1 MPEVQEPG
9 GSWRI
14 FGDFLFAR
22 KSPGCRAE
30 RLHQGGRGGA
40 KPPLWGAQRG
50 APEVRPLAYRRL
62 QEPAFLQMDPQGPL
76 AKKRE
81 TWYNKKA
88 VYNFLK
94 KEKADPEGRTLC
106 PKGRRPVPGPRALTI
121 RLMEASLPSRP
132 SLSIANFFGRKES
145 IEEQIL

>member
-1 MPEVQEPG
+1 MCRRSRNQEVPGESLVTFFSQESHPG
-9 GSWRI
+9 
-14 FGDFLFAR
+14 A
-22 KSPGCRAE
+22 
-30 RLHQGGRGGA
+30 GRSACIKGA
-40 KPPLWGAQRG
+40 VGAQSPHFGERRG
-50 APEVRPLAYRRL
+50 VHRRCG
-62 QEPAFLQMDPQGPL
+62 PSQMDPQGPL

-81 TWYNKKA
+81 TCYNKRA

-121 RLMEASLPSRP
+121 RLMEESLPSRP